1 MAREF
6 QRGHKAKISDLTAGR
21 DLYVGVQVAG
31 PGLTFDISCFGL
43 DADER
48 LSDDRYFIFFN
59 QPKSPE
65 EAIQQLGT
73 QAGDTESF
81 RVTLDAIPAHIQK
94 LSFTATIDGA
104 GQMSQVGPG
113 YIRIV
118 AGGEEVARYAFTGAE
133 FSTERAVMLGDFYLK
148 DVWRF
153 AAVGQGFDGGLEAL
167 LKNFGGEVAEE
178 EPAPAPAPA
187 AGAAP
192 GFAPPG
198 GGQPAPAAAAPAPAF
213 GAPAGGPP
221 PAPQPQAPAAP
232 APAPQAPQPQ
242 VAAPAPPAPPQ
253 APMHTAPTVVAPLTP
268 PGGQVPPPGA
278 PGQPQGYP
286 GQPAPYG
293 TPGGHPGAPGQPPG
307 QFAPGQPAPP
317 QAPYGQPQGQP
328 FPGQPGHGQPGAPGY
343 PGQPTPAPY
352 GQPQPGH
359 PQPGHP
365 QGYPGQPAPYGQQP
379 IPGQGG
385 AHGGAAAPGV
395 QAALAKYREAPTGQR
410 WTPQNPR
417 LIRVDLGIGGQP
429 VLAKQGTMVLY
440 QGKVDFGYKG
450 AGFRGRI
457 VGNAT
462 GQEMQLMRCSGQ
474 GQVFLAENAAEVHPI
489 ELQGDAICVAAEN
502 VLAFDE
508 SLQHEVR
515 RIEGHGIP
523 GGALFT
529 MQFQGTGTVV
539 VKTQGTPV
547 VLPVTPTTFAD
558 SNAIVAWSAAAQ
570 VIISSQVRLRR
581 AAFPGHSG
589 ETVNLQF
596 RGAPGNFIVVQP
608 YEV

>member
-6 QRGHKAKISDLTAGR
+6 QRGHKAKIGDLTAGT
-21 DLYVGVQVAG
+21 DLYVGVQIAG

-65 EAIQQLGT
+65 ESIQLLGA
-73 QAGDTESF
+73 QAGDSESF
-81 RVTLDAIPAHIQK
+81 RVTLDKIPPHIQK
-94 LSFTATIDGA
+94 LSFTAALDGA
-104 GQMSQVGPG
+104 GQVSQIGPG
-113 YIRIV
+113 YLRIV
-118 AGGEEVARYAFTGAE
+118 AGGEEVARYSFTGSE

-178 EPAPAPAPA
+178 EGAAPEPPA
-187 AGAAP
+187 AAQGAP
-192 GFAPPG
+192 GFAPPSG
-198 GGQPAPAAAAPAPAF
+198 
-213 GAPAGGPP
+213 
-221 PAPQPQAPAAP
+221 PAAP
-232 APAPQAPQPQ
+232 APSFGAPAAEPVPQQPVPGAAVPPAAPQPTAPQ
-242 VAAPAPPAPPQ
+242 VHSAPTLAAPLAPPAGP
-253 APMHTAPTVVAPLTP
+253 
-268 PGGQVPPPGA
+268 VPPPGVPGP
-278 PGQPQGYP
+278 PGQQPPAPY
-286 GQPAPYG
+286 GQPAPG
-293 TPGGHPGAPGQPPG
+293 
-307 QFAPGQPAPP
+307 
-317 QAPYGQPQGQP
+317 QAPYGQPQTAPGG
-328 FPGQPGHGQPGAPGY
+328 FPGQQAP
-343 PGQPTPAPY
+343 PAPPY
-352 GQPQPGH
+352 GQPAPPPGGYGA
-359 PQPGHP
+359 PQ
-365 QGYPGQPAPYGQQP
+365 GQPAPYGQP
-379 IPGQGG
+379 APPPGAPYSGAQTQAAPQGG
-385 AHGGAAAPGV
+385 GPGLGV
-395 QAALAKYREAPTGQR
+395 VLDKYKEAPTGQR
-410 WTPQNPR
+410 WTPQNSK
-417 LIRVDLGIGGQP
+417 LIRVDLGVDGQP
-429 VLAKQGTMVLY
+429 VLARQGSMVLY

-462 GQEMQLMRCSGQ
+462 GQEMQLMRCTGQ
-474 GQVFLAENAAEVHPI
+474 GQVFFAENSAHVHPI
-489 ELQGDAICVAAEN
+489 ELQGDAICVSAES

-529 MQFQGTGTVV
+529 MQFHGTGTLV

-558 SNAIVAWSAAAQ
+558 ANAIVAWSAGSQ
-570 VIISSQVRLRR
+570 VIISSQVSLRR
-581 AAFPGHSG
+581 HAFPGHSG

>member
-6 QRGHKAKISDLTAGR
+6 QRGHKARISDLTAGR
-21 DLYVGVQVAG
+21 DLYIGVQIAG
-31 PGLTFDISCFGL
+31 PGLSFDISCFGL

-65 EAIQQLGT
+65 EAIQQLGP
-73 QAGDTESF
+73 QAGDTDSF
-81 RVTLDAIPAHIQK
+81 RVTLDRIPSTIQK

-113 YIRIV
+113 YLRIV
-118 AGGEEVARYAFTGAE
+118 AGGEEVARYSFTGSE

-178 EPAPAPAPA
+178 EPAPAPAQ
-187 AGAAP
+187 GAAP

-198 GGQPAPAAAAPAPAF
+198 QAAAAPGFAPPAGAPAPAAPQPAPAPPAPQPAPAF
-213 GAPAGGPP
+213 GAPQGTPPQGMPPQGTPPQGMPAPGTPPQGTPQGTPPQGVQP
-221 PAPQPQAPAAP
+221 PAPGTPQMHGAPTIAAP
-232 APAPQAPQPQ
+232 IAQP
-242 VAAPAPPAPPQ
+242 
-253 APMHTAPTVVAPLTP
+253 
-268 PGGQVPPPGA
+268 GQVPPPGQM
-278 PGQPQGYP
+278 PPP
-286 GQPAPYG
+286 PA
-293 TPGGHPGAPGQPPG
+293 PPG
-307 QFAPGQPAPP
+307 QFPGHQPPFGQAPGQTPPA
-317 QAPYGQPQGQP
+317 
-328 FPGQPGHGQPGAPGY
+328 
-343 PGQPTPAPY
+343 PAPY
-352 GQPQPGH
+352 GQPPAQPYPGQPG
-359 PQPGHP
+359 PPGGQPG
-365 QGYPGQPAPYGQQP
+365 QPGQPAPYGQPQAMGVP
-379 IPGQGG
+379 QGG
-385 AHGGAAAPGV
+385 GAPGL

-417 LIRVDLGIGGQP
+417 LMRVDLGVGGQP
-429 VLAKQGTMVLY
+429 VLARQGTMVLY
-440 QGKVDFGYKG
+440 QGKVDFSYKG

-462 GQEMQLMRCSGQ
+462 GQEMQLMRCTGQ
-474 GQVFLAENAAEVHPI
+474 GQVFLAENAAELHPI
-489 ELQGDAICVAAEN
+489 ELQGDAICVSAEN

-508 SLQHEVR
+508 SLHHEVR

-539 VKTQGTPV
+539 VKTEGTPV

-558 SNAIVAWSAAAQ
+558 SNAIVAWSAGSQ

-581 AAFPGHSG
+581 SAYPGHSG

>member
-6 QRGHKAKISDLTAGR
+6 QRGHKAKISDLTAGT
-21 DLYVGVQVAG
+21 DLYVGVQIAA

-48 LSDDRYFIFFN
+48 LSDDRYFVFFN

-65 EAIQQLGT
+65 ESIQLLGA
-73 QAGDTESF
+73 QSGDTESF
-81 RVTLDAIPAHIQK
+81 RVTLDRIPAHIHK

-113 YIRIV
+113 HLRIV

-167 LKNFGGEVAEE
+167 LRNFGGEVAEE
-178 EPAPAPAPA
+178 EPAAPQQQ
-187 AGAAP
+187 GAAP
-192 GFAPPG
+192 GFAPPPQAAAPPAFG
-198 GGQPAPAAAAPAPAF
+198 GPAAPAPAPAPAF
-213 GAPAGGPP
+213 GAPAPQAPVP
-221 PAPQPQAPAAP
+221 PAPVPPVHTAPTMVAPMAPAPVPPPAP
-232 APAPQAPQPQ
+232 APAPYGQPPQQPQ
-242 VAAPAPPAPPQ
+242 Y
-253 APMHTAPTVVAPLTP
+253 
-268 PGGQVPPPGA
+268 GQV
-278 PGQPQGYP
+278 
-286 GQPAPYG
+286 
-293 TPGGHPGAPGQPPG
+293 PGQPPG
-307 QFAPGQPAPP
+307 QYPGQVPGQPPAPYPGQGQPP
-317 QAPYGQPQGQP
+317 QAPYGQ
-328 FPGQPGHGQPGAPGY
+328 A
-343 PGQPTPAPY
+343 A
-352 GQPQPGH
+352 
-359 PQPGHP
+359 
-365 QGYPGQPAPYGQQP
+365 PAPYGQQP
-379 IPGQGG
+379 PAYGQQ
-385 AHGGAAAPGV
+385 PGV
-395 QAALAKYREAPTGQR
+395 PQGVPATGAGLAAALAPYKETATGAR
-410 WTPQNPR
+410 WTPQNQQ
-417 LIRVDLGIGGQP
+417 LMRVDLAMGGVP
-429 VLAKQGTMVLY
+429 VLARQGSMVMY

-450 AGFRGRI
+450 AGFAGRI

-462 GQEMQLMRCSGQ
+462 GQEMQLMRCSGR
-474 GQVFLAENAAEVHPI
+474 GQVFLAENGAHLHPI
-489 ELQGDAICVAAEN
+489 ELQGDGICVSAEN

-508 SLQHEVR
+508 SLQYEVR

-539 VKTQGTPV
+539 VKTHGVPV

-558 SNAIVAWSAAAQ
+558 CNAVVAWSSASQ
-570 VIISSQVRLRR
+570 VILSSQVRLRR
-581 AAFPGHSG
+581 NAYPGHSG

>member
-6 QRGHKAKISDLTAGR
+6 QSGHKAKISDLTPGT
-21 DLYVGVQVAG
+21 DLYVGVQIAG

-43 DADER
+43 DANEQ

-65 EAIQQLGT
+65 ESIQLLGA

-81 RVTLDAIPAHIQK
+81 RVTLDRIPANIHK
-94 LSFTATIDGA
+94 LSFTATLDGA

-118 AGGEEVARYAFTGAE
+118 AGGEEVVRYAFTGSE

-153 AAVGQGFDGGLEAL
+153 AAVGQGFDGGLDAL

-178 EPAPAPAPA
+178 APA
-187 AGAAP
+187 APQPQSATP
-192 GFAPPG
+192 SFAPPA
-198 GGQPAPAAAAPAPAF
+198 QAAAPPSF
-213 GAPAGGPP
+213 GAPA
-221 PAPQPQAPAAP
+221 
-232 APAPQAPQPQ
+232 APQAPQPAPSFGGP
-242 VAAPAPPAPPQ
+242 AAPAPTTHTQ
-253 APMHTAPTVVAPLTP
+253 QQMHAAPTIAAPLAP
-268 PGGQVPPPGA
+268 QGGTMPPP
-278 PGQPQGYP
+278 
-286 GQPAPYG
+286 PA
-293 TPGGHPGAPGQPPG
+293 
-307 QFAPGQPAPP
+307 
-317 QAPYGQPQGQP
+317 
-328 FPGQPGHGQPGAPGY
+328 
-343 PGQPTPAPY
+343 PAPY
-352 GQPQPGH
+352 GQPGQP
-359 PQPGHP
+359 PQQPQFGQVPPQAPGP
-365 QGYPGQPAPYGQQP
+365 YGQQAPAPNGQQAPAPYGQQP
-379 IPGQGG
+379 PGMP
-385 AHGGAAAPGV
+385 PGV
-395 QAALAKYREAPTGQR
+395 PQGIPQGVPQAGAGLQAALQPYKETATGQR
-410 WTPQNPR
+410 WTPQNQQ
-417 LIRVDLGIGGQP
+417 LMRVDLTMGGAG
-429 VLAKQGTMVLY
+429 VLARQGSMVMY
-440 QGKVDFGYKG
+440 QGKVDFSYKG
-450 AGFRGRI
+450 AGFAGRM

-462 GQEMQLMRCSGQ
+462 GQEMQLMRCTGR
-474 GQVFLAENAAEVHPI
+474 GQVFLAEDGSHLHAI
-489 ELQGDAICVAAEN
+489 ELQGDGICVSAEN

-529 MQFQGTGTVV
+529 MQFQGSGTVV
-539 VKTQGTPV
+539 VKTHGVPV

-558 SNAIVAWSAAAQ
+558 CNAVVAWSSASQ

-581 AAFPGHSG
+581 NAYPGHSG

>member
-6 QRGHKAKISDLTAGR
+6 QRGHKAKIGDLTAGT
-21 DLYVGVQVAG
+21 DLYVGVQIAG

-59 QPKSPE
+59 QPTSPE
-65 EAIQQLGT
+65 ESIQLLGA
-73 QAGDTESF
+73 QAGDSESF
-81 RVTLDAIPAHIQK
+81 RVTLDKIPPHIQK
-94 LSFTATIDGA
+94 LSFTAALDGD
-104 GQMSQVGPG
+104 GQVSQIGPG
-113 YIRIV
+113 YLRIV
-118 AGGEEVARYAFTGAE
+118 AGGEEVARYSFTGSE

-178 EPAPAPAPA
+178 AEAQPEPPA
-187 AGAAP
+187 AAQGVP
-192 GFAPPG
+192 GFAPPPG
-198 GGQPAPAAAAPAPAF
+198 PAAPAPSFGVPAAAPAPQPAPEF
-213 GAPAGGPP
+213 GPPQGAPQEAPP
-221 PAPQPQAPAAP
+221 AAPQPPQPTAPQVHNAPTLAAP
-232 APAPQAPQPQ
+232 M
-242 VAAPAPPAPPQ
+242 APPAGP
-253 APMHTAPTVVAPLTP
+253 
-268 PGGQVPPPGA
+268 VPPPGV
-278 PGQPQGYP
+278 PGQ
-286 GQPAPYG
+286 QP
-293 TPGGHPGAPGQPPG
+293 
-307 QFAPGQPAPP
+307 
-317 QAPYGQPQGQP
+317 
-328 FPGQPGHGQPGAPGY
+328 
-343 PGQPTPAPY
+343 PAPY
-352 GQPQPGH
+352 GQPAPGQDPYGP
-359 PQPGHP
+359 PQPAPG
-365 QGYPGQPAPYGQQP
+365 GYPGQQAPQAPPYGQPVPPPGGYGAPQGRPAPYGQ
-379 IPGQGG
+379 PGQQPPGAPYGG
-385 AHGGAAAPGV
+385 GQATAVPQGGGPGLGV
-395 QAALAKYREAPTGQR
+395 VLDKYKESPTGQR
-410 WTPQNPR
+410 WTPQNSR
-417 LIRVDLGIGGQP
+417 LIRVDLGIDGQP
-429 VLAKQGTMVLY
+429 VLARQGSMVLY

-474 GQVFLAENAAEVHPI
+474 GQVFFAENSAHVHPI
-489 ELQGDAICVAAEN
+489 ELQGDAICVSAEA

-558 SNAIVAWSAAAQ
+558 ANAIVAWSAASQ
-570 VIISSQVRLRR
+570 VIISSQVSLRR
-581 AAFPGHSG
+581 HAYPGHSG

>member
-6 QRGHKAKISDLTAGR
+6 QRGHKAKISDLTPGT
-21 DLYVGVQVAG
+21 DLYVGVQIAA

-43 DADER
+43 DANEQ

-65 EAIQQLGT
+65 ESVQLLGA
-73 QAGDTESF
+73 QSGDTESF
-81 RVTLDAIPAHIQK
+81 RVTLDRIPANIHR

-118 AGGEEVARYAFTGAE
+118 AGGEEVVRYAFNGSE

-153 AAVGQGFDGGLEAL
+153 AAVGQGFDGGLDAL

-178 EPAPAPAPA
+178 EPAAPQPPAG
-187 AGAAP
+187 GAVP
-192 GFAPPG
+192 SFAPPPG
-198 GGQPAPAAAAPAPAF
+198 GPAPAF
-213 GAPAGGPP
+213 GAP
-221 PAPQPQAPAAP
+221 PAPP
-232 APAPQAPQPQ
+232 
-242 VAAPAPPAPPQ
+242 AAPAPPAPQPAPSFGAPPQ
-253 APMHTAPTVVAPLTP
+253 APAPAPHPMHGAPTVAAPM
-268 PGGQVPPPGA
+268 A
-278 PGQPQGYP
+278 PA
-286 GQPAPYG
+286 PAPYG
-293 TPGGHPGAPGQPPG
+293 QPPGPPQAPQPPQFGQVPGQAPGQPPG
-307 QFAPGQPAPP
+307 QIPGQFP
-317 QAPYGQPQGQP
+317 GQGQP
-328 FPGQPGHGQPGAPGY
+328 PGA
-343 PGQPTPAPY
+343 PAPY
-352 GQPQPGH
+352 GQPAPPPYG
-359 PQPGHP
+359 GHP
-365 QGYPGQPAPYGQQP
+365 QGAPPPGMPQAAQQTG
-379 IPGQGG
+379 PGL
-385 AHGGAAAPGV
+385 
-395 QAALAKYREAPTGQR
+395 QAALQPYREAATGQR
-410 WTPQNPR
+410 WTPQNQQ
-417 LIRVDLGIGGQP
+417 LMRVDLAMGGSP
-429 VLAKQGTMVLY
+429 VLARQGSMVMY
-440 QGKVDFGYKG
+440 QGKVEFGYKG
-450 AGFRGRI
+450 AGFAGRI

-462 GQEMQLMRCSGQ
+462 GQEMQLMRCSGR
-474 GQVFLAENAAEVHPI
+474 GQVFLAEEASHLHPI
-489 ELQGDAICVAAEN
+489 ELQSDAVCVSAEN

-508 SLQHEVR
+508 SLQYEVR

-539 VKTQGTPV
+539 VKTHGVPV

-558 SNAIVAWSAAAQ
+558 SNAVVAWSAASQ
-570 VIISSQVRLRR
+570 VILSSQVRLRR
-581 AAFPGHSG
+581 NAYPGHSG